1 MHPSFRTPL
10 NAATLRSYRDPSC
23 EHPFRAAIAL
33 VLQVGQLICVS
44 LLSANAA
51 AMGALQ
57 DETETD
63 RLKRSAYSKVS
74 DEEEQ
79 DFVRI
84 GDPKPGEWLS
94 QFPEAGQSMERYK
107 SRDSR
112 ILANPM
118 RRIFVLQPL
127 GVFTESQLQ
136 LVEELRDYAQVY
148 FQLPSRVASTIALP
162 EPERSKL
169 GRMLPK
175 DRRRDN
181 YDRQYDATN
190 LVNKLLLPNLP
201 KDAVVYIGITMED
214 LYAEDMNYVFGFG
227 SFQNRTGVY
236 SLARY
241 FPEFWGE
248 PTNERSEHLARRRS
262 FKVLNHEASHVF
274 GLKHCI
280 FYDCTM
286 NGSNSLE
293 EADRSSIHEC
303 PVCHQKLLWNL
314 KFEPQKRFDALRTL
328 YAKYGMDEESAWMT
342 KRSEH
347 WKQIHDPVRAK
358 R

>member
-1 MHPSFRTPL
+1 MHSSFRTPL
-10 NAATLRSYRDPSC
+10 NAATRRAYRAPSR
-23 EHPFRAAIAL
+23 EHPIRVAIAW
-33 VLQVGQLICVS
+33 VFHVGQLICVFF
-44 LLSANAA
+44 LSANGV

-74 DEEEQ
+74 GEEEQ
-79 DFVRI
+79 DFVRK
-84 GDPKPGEWLS
+84 GAPKSDEWLS
-94 QFPEAGQSMERYK
+94 HFPEAGQSLELYK

-112 ILANPM
+112 VLTTPNRHTI
-118 RRIFVLQPL
+118 VLQPV
-127 GVFTESQLQ
+127 GEFSDAQQ
-136 LVEELRDYAQVY
+136 ELLEALREYAQVY
-148 FQLPSRVASTIALP
+148 FQMQSRVARPMALP
-162 EPERSKL
+162 EPEKSKL
-169 GRMLPK
+169 GRMLPE

-181 YDRQYDATN
+181 YERQYDAIK
-190 LVNKLLLPNLP
+190 LVNKLLLPELP

-227 SFQNRTGVY
+227 SFENRTGVY

-241 FPEFWGE
+241 FPEFWGK
-248 PTNERSEHLARRRS
+248 PTTERSELLARRRS

-280 FYDCTM
+280 FYNCTM

-314 KFEPQKRFDALRTL
+314 KFEPQKRFDALRAL
-328 YAKYGMDEESAWMT
+328 YAKYGLDEESAWMI